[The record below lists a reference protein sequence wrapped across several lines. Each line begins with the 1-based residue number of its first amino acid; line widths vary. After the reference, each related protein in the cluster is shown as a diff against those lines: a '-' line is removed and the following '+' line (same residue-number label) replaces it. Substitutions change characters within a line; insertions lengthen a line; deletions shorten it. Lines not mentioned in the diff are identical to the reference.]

1 MEPLL
6 RTAPLPPV
14 NDRQCAYCRRIFC
27 NRVTRRNHRC
37 PGVLETQQLPPITIG
52 SAVVEWVDSFK
63 YLGHVLNSDLSDS
76 LDFETRIRKAQAMYG
91 AVSKFLNATGKI
103 RRSFR
108 IHLFRAVVE
117 ATLMYG
123 GVLWSLSAAER
134 DRLNAFQMKC
144 LRGICGMLPK
154 KLPDGTFLWPHNEDV
169 LKKAKQIPLTKWW
182 KERQLVL
189 AQHILKW
196 PDDDPCRAAM
206 GWSLPDR
213 ILTDYKA
220 KKTWG
225 AQMRNLIDRQ
235 ADEGNETSLSY
246 SSSRSAL

>member
-1 MEPLL
+1 M
-6 RTAPLPPV
+6 
-14 NDRQCAYCRRIFC
+14 
-27 NRVTRRNHRC
+27 
-37 PGVLETQQLPPITIG
+37 
-52 SAVVEWVDSFK
+52 VEWVDSFK

-91 AVSKFLNATGKI
+91 AISKFLNATGKI

-134 DRLNAFQMKC
+134 DAFQMKC

-154 KLPDGTFLWPHNEDV
+154 KLPDGTFLWPHNVDV
-169 LKKAKQIPLTKWW
+169 RKKAKQIPLTKWW
-182 KERQLVL
+182 EERQLVL

-213 ILTDYKA
+213 ILIDPKANLGSTDA
-220 KKTWG
+220 
-225 AQMRNLIDRQ
+225 
-235 ADEGNETSLSY
+235 
-246 SSSRSAL
+246 